1 MNVPLAFKV
10 GRKNESKWDL
20 FDRRNR
26 GVSILIVLLMGRFL
40 HAQPSEAA
48 SPMRYRI
55 LSVTRPGRSEFENSG
70 CFHVKKPVEIT
81 SGFNQP
87 RFTGLGISFGP
98 VHK

>member
-26 GVSILIVLLMGRFL
+26 GVSILIVLFMGRFL

-55 LSVTRPGRSEFENSG
+55 LSVTRQSLRIVLLKVFFYSSDMAIFVSVWKYQSE
-70 CFHVKKPVEIT
+70 K
-81 SGFNQP
+81 
-87 RFTGLGISFGP
+87 
-98 VHK
+98 